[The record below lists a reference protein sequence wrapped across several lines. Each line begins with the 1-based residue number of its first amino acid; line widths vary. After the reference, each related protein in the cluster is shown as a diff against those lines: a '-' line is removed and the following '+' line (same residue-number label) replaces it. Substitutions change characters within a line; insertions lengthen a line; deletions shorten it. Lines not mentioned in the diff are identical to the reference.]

1 MSISA
6 SVTAQPI
13 TANVS
18 GGIISAN
25 VGSSPITASASGGIG
40 PQGASGAA
48 GGLLEQLQDVL
59 ISSVADGDVLRYS
72 SSKWRNFPETNMTF
86 DAGNF

>member
-1 MSISA
+1 
-6 SVTAQPI
+6 VTITANVTSQAI

-18 GGIISAN
+18 GGSISAN
-25 VGSSPITASASGGIG
+25 VGSSLVTASASGGIG

-59 ISSVADGDVLRYS
+59 MSSVADGDVLRYS

>member
-1 MSISA
+1 VSITA
-6 SVTAQPI
+6 TVTSQPI

-18 GGIISAN
+18 GSGISAN
-25 VGSSPITASASGGIG
+25 VGSSLVTASASGGIG
-40 PQGASGAA
+40 PQGSSGAA

-59 ISSVADGDVLRYS
+59 MSSVADGDVLRYS

>member
-1 MSISA
+1 VSITA
-6 SVTAQPI
+6 TVTSQPI

-18 GGIISAN
+18 GGSISAN
-25 VGSSPITASASGGIG
+25 VGSSLVTASASGGIG

-48 GGLLEQLQDVL
+48 GGVL
-59 ISSVADGDVLRYS
+59 SDLTDIQISSVADGDVLRYS
-72 SSKWRNFPETNMTF
+72 SSKWRNYPESNLIF

>member
-1 MSISA
+1 MSITA
-6 SVTAQPI
+6 TVTSQPI

-18 GGIISAN
+18 GGSISAN
-25 VGSSPITASASGGIG
+25 VGSSLVTASASGGIG

-59 ISSVADGDVLRYS
+59 MSSVADGDVLRYS
-72 SSKWRNFPETNMTF
+72 SSKWRNFP
-86 DAGNF
+86 DANITDGGNF

>member
-1 MSISA
+1 VSITA
-6 SVTAQPI
+6 TVTSQPI
-13 TANVS
+13 TASVS
-18 GGIISAN
+18 GSGVSAN
-25 VGSSPITASASGGIG
+25 VGSSLITASASGGIG

-48 GGLLEQLQDVL
+48 GGSLSDLTDIQ

>member
-1 MSISA
+1 VSITA
-6 SVTAQPI
+6 TVTSQPI

-18 GGIISAN
+18 GGSISAS
-25 VGSSPITASASGGIG
+25 VGSSLVTASASGGIG
-40 PQGASGAA
+40 PQGPSGASGGPLSDLTDTQIAS
-48 GGLLEQLQDVL
+48 L
-59 ISSVADGDVLRYS
+59 ADGDVLRYS

>member
-1 MSISA
+1 VSITA
-6 SVTAQPI
+6 TVTSQPI

-18 GGIISAN
+18 GGSISAN
-25 VGSSPITASASGGIG
+25 VGSSLVTASASGGIG

-59 ISSVADGDVLRYS
+59 MASVADGDVLRYS

>member
-1 MSISA
+1 MSITA
-6 SVTAQPI
+6 NVTSQAI

-18 GGIISAN
+18 GGSISAS
-25 VGSSPITASASGGIG
+25 VGSSLISASASGGIG
-40 PQGASGAA
+40 PQGASGAS

-59 ISSVADGDVLRYS
+59 MSSVADGDVLRYS